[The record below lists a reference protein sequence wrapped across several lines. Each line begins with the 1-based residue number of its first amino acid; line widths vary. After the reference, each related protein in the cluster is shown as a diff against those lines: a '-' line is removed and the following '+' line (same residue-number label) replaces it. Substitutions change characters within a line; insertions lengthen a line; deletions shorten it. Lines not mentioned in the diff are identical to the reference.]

1 MRIFQVGLIASVLA
15 ASCTQ
20 SSAQAKPAPSSSTV
34 PASQAVLADGTPVKL
49 RSASAASLAALNVG
63 DTVELNV
70 VQDVVIHDTVI
81 ISTSSV
87 ATAVVTSRHS
97 RISKGDTNKVDVN
110 LRSVALV
117 DGERAALRPNPQGKA
132 GYPTEAVVSSGI
144 GQDVALGDGQELT
157 AYVIGNVPLDLTKM
171 RLGANPTQEVRISS
185 SPANAEISIDGRV
198 VGISPYTAHLTRGEH
213 VVSLRIAGYQPWR
226 TNVRIADVNAE
237 IQAQLSR
244 TDTTEQVVA
253 PKATAPSLGDLARQA
268 RAKRA
273 AQEGQK
279 PNGSTQEQGTKPATT
294 TLEN

>member
-1 MRIFQVGLIASVLA
+1 MRIFPVGLIASVLV
-15 ASCTQ
+15 ASCAQ
-20 SSAQAKPAPSSSTV
+20 SSAQAKPAPSSSMA

-63 DTVELNV
+63 DTVELSV
-70 VQDVVIHDTVI
+70 VQDVVIHDTVV
-81 ISTSSV
+81 ISTDSV

-97 RISKGDTNKVDVN
+97 RISKDDSNKVDVN

-132 GYPTEAVVSSGI
+132 GYLSRAVVSSGI
-144 GQDVALGDGQELT
+144 DQDVALAGGEELT
-157 AYVIGNVPLDLTKM
+157 AYVVGNVQLDLTKM
-171 RLGANPTQEVRISS
+171 RLAANPTQELRITS
-185 SPANAEISIDGRV
+185 SPANAEISIDGRI
-198 VGISPYTAHLTRGEH
+198 VGASPYTVHVTRGEH
-213 VVSLRIAGYQPWR
+213 AVSLRIAGYQPWR
-226 TNVRIADVNAE
+226 TTIRITDANAE

-244 TDTTEQVVA
+244 TDNTEQVVA
-253 PKATAPSLGDLARQA
+253 PKASAPSLGDLARQA

-279 PNGSTQEQGTKPATT
+279 PNGSTQEQETKPAPT